1 MENSGTNIRETLNL
15 ILTLQKNTCCENEC
29 EGCTRP
35 FLGPTLTTICYNT
48 RPITLFSCC
57 TGELWTM
64 PYILNGE
71 TGTSRV
77 FRIENIEGDCA
88 TFRILIPNTVGDETT
103 YTLSSSYFTID
114 LSCILAIQC
123 LSDAYVI

>member
-1 MENSGTNIRETLNL
+1 MENKGTNIRDTLNL
-15 ILTLQKNTCCENEC
+15 ILTLQKNSCSPNEC
-29 EGCTRP
+29 EGCTKP
-35 FLGPTLTTICYNT
+35 FLGPSGTSICFNT

-57 TGELWTM
+57 TGELWSM
-64 PYILNGE
+64 PYTLNGE
-71 TGTSRV
+71 TGTSTV

-88 TFRILIPNTVGDETT
+88 TFRVLIPSGTGTETT
-103 YTLSSSYFTID
+103 YTLSSSFFTID

>member
-1 MENSGTNIRETLNL
+1 MENTGTNIRETLNL
-15 ILTLQKNTCCENEC
+15 ILTLQKNSCCNSEC

-35 FLGPTLTTICYNT
+35 FLGPTGTTICYNT

-57 TGELWTM
+57 TGALWTM
-64 PYILNGE
+64 PYTLNGE
-71 TGTSRV
+71 TGTSSV

-88 TFRILIPNTVGDETT
+88 TFRILIPGAETGT

-114 LSCILAIQC
+114 LSCVLAIQC
-123 LSDAYVI
+123 LADAYVI

>member
-15 ILTLQKNTCCENEC
+15 ILTLQKNTCCDSEC

-35 FLGPTLTTICYNT
+35 FLGPTLTTTCYNT

-57 TGELWTM
+57 TGALWTM
-64 PYILNGE
+64 PYTLNGE
-71 TGTSRV
+71 TGTSSV

-88 TFRILIPNTVGDETT
+88 TFRILIPSTVGDETT
-103 YTLSSSYFTID
+103 YALSSSYFTID
-114 LSCILAIQC
+114 LSCIMAIQC

>member
-1 MENSGTNIRETLNL
+1 MDNTGTNIRETLNL
-15 ILTLQKNTCCENEC
+15 ILTLQKNSCCNTEC

-35 FLGPTLTTICYNT
+35 FLGPTGTTICYNT

-64 PYILNGE
+64 PYTLNGV
-71 TGTSRV
+71 TGTSSV

-88 TFRILIPNTVGDETT
+88 TFRILIPGAEAGT

-114 LSCILAIQC
+114 LSCVLAIQC
-123 LSDAYVI
+123 LADAYVI